1 MVSNISS
8 RCLHIWAQIWDCKY
22 NFRSASRCFESV
34 WNTTSRVAFIFEH
47 KHRIVNT
54 NFDLLWNCL
63 KYSFSCSLHSEQEHK
78 IEHVYQILRRI
89 YFTPDLSNFSVTN
102 NLTGKYNCLGIGLK
116 TRRNVWILIR
126 RLLFLRKPVKEAFS
140 VSRATVV
147 SHAFTLSNCLDY
159 LTLLLQHLVHLINSV
174 FETNNRTVLE

>member
-1 MVSNISS
+1 M
-8 RCLHIWAQIWDCKY
+8 
-22 NFRSASRCFESV
+22 E
-34 WNTTSRVAFIFEH
+34 
-47 KHRIVNT
+47 
-54 NFDLLWNCL
+54 LLEIL
-63 KYSFSCSLHSEQEHK
+63 TLLFPSHLSMQEHK

-126 RLLFLRKPVKEAFS
+126 RRLFLRKPVKDAFS

-174 FETNNRTVLE
+174 FDTNNRRVLE